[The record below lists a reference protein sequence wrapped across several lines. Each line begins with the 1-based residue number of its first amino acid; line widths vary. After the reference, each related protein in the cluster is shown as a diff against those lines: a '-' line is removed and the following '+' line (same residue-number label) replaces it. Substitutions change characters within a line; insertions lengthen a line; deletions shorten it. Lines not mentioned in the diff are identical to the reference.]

1 MPFAAHRLTKAFG
14 VAVSATMV
22 TTGLLAPSAFAG
34 PNPTSSTSSTST
46 TSTTAPFNK
55 LMLGSSGPA
64 VLALQLKLASTGY
77 WVGNAN
83 GRFNDLTQQAVF
95 ALQKANGLNRDGV
108 VNRWTSAAL
117 YRAVLPTPRTTN
129 GLAIE
134 VSLSK
139 QILMIVQDHKVVKIF
154 NISSGGGYSY
164 ATGHGYSSVAI
175 TPTGTFHVYYQVDK
189 WDIGPL
195 GGLYRP
201 KYFSGGIAVHGSYS
215 VPPQPASHG
224 CVRISLAAMD
234 WLWKSPYIPM
244 GTRVVVYQ

>member
-1 MPFAAHRLTKAFG
+1 MSLQPRRVNKAFG
-14 VAVSATMV
+14 VVVSTAILASATFV
-22 TTGLLAPSAFAG
+22 PAAFAA
-34 PNPTSSTSSTST
+34 PAPTSSTST

-55 LMLGSSGPA
+55 LQLGSSGPA

-77 WVGNAN
+77 WIGNAN
-83 GRFNDLTQQAVF
+83 GRFTDLTQQAVF
-95 ALQKANGLNRDGV
+95 ALQKANGLNRDGI

-117 YRAVLPTPRTTN
+117 YRAVLPTPKTTN
-129 GLAIE
+129 GLVLEI
-134 VSLSK
+134 SLSK
-139 QILMIVQDHKVVKIF
+139 QILMIVKDHKVIKIF

-164 ATGHGYSSVAI
+164 PTGHGYSTLAV
-175 TPTGTFHVYYQVDK
+175 TPTGTYHVYYQVDK

-244 GTRVVVYQ
+244 GTRIVVYK

>member
-1 MPFAAHRLTKAFG
+1 MVVILQNGIYPYFMPFAAHRLTKAFG

-129 GLAIE
+129 GLVIE

-164 ATGHGYSSVAI
+164 ATGHG
-175 TPTGTFHVYYQVDK
+175 
-189 WDIGPL
+189 
-195 GGLYRP
+195 
-201 KYFSGGIAVHGSYS
+201 
-215 VPPQPASHG
+215 
-224 CVRISLAAMD
+224 
-234 WLWKSPYIPM
+234 
-244 GTRVVVYQ
+244 

>member
-1 MPFAAHRLTKAFG
+1 
-14 VAVSATMV
+14 
-22 TTGLLAPSAFAG
+22 
-34 PNPTSSTSSTST
+34 
-46 TSTTAPFNK
+46 
-55 LMLGSSGPA
+55 
-64 VLALQLKLASTGY
+64 LALQLKLASSGY
-77 WVGNAN
+77 WIGNAN
-83 GRFNDLTQQAVF
+83 GHFTDLTRQAVF
-95 ALQKANGLNRDGV
+95 ALQKANGLNRDGI

-117 YRAVLPTPRTTN
+117 DLAVLPTPKTTT
-129 GLAIE
+129 GLVLE

-139 QILMIVQDHKVVKIF
+139 QILMIVQDHKILKIF

-164 ATGHGYSSVAI
+164 SIPPGHTSLAV

-215 VPPQPASHG
+215 VPPQPVSHG

-234 WLWKSPYIPM
+234 WLWASPYIPM